1 MDAPFE
7 ILESIAN
14 GDQASFKKLYY
25 LFCNNVY
32 NIALSYTKNE
42 EQAEEIVQDV
52 FTKIYQNADKF
63 KGNSTIS
70 TWIYRITVNTSIN
83 HIKKEKRL
91 SLFKFGSNE
100 IDRCIKALVAVF
112 FSEIEVLEHR
122 SYFGGRDEIRHAHAG
137 GFGFAN

>member
-70 TWIYRITVNTSIN
+70 TWIYSITVNTSIN

-91 SLFKFGSNE
+91 SFFKFGSNE
-100 IDRCIKALVAVF
+100 IDQPDFEHPGVLLENKENAKALFQVIDTL
-112 FSEIEVLEHR
+112 SLIH
-122 SYFGGRDEIRHAHAG
+122 I
-137 GFGFAN
+137 